1 MYHYRKIA
9 LMCTAAVSLGLA
21 NVAVAQDVEFMTW
34 TYAEA
39 TGEPLIQGMID
50 SFDGGTVEP
59 QGYAWG
65 EMTTNALLRARTNTL
80 PDVMQVQARLLPTV
94 ANIDQMV
101 DLNTV
106 FDRAMLEEMFAPGFL
121 AFGEVDGRQ
130 MALPWIG
137 GTIGMAANAKVLEAA
152 GIAELPST
160 IEEFRADLVAI
171 RDAVPNSVP
180 YGMATTNANSIVLDY
195 MIWVWTHGG
204 DLVVDGAPAVNS
216 PEATAALQFMVDL
229 VADRL
234 AAPEIDRPDAR
245 RLFGQEATGF
255 YFDSPQAAQF
265 AIEFSG
271 NADYAQYVQPM
282 MTPVMAEGSEPVSIQ
297 WGHVITLLNSE
308 NADANSAAAQFMMHL
323 LSDEQLIS
331 YTAANGTIPST
342 VSGQAD
348 ANFQSDTYRAAWAAN
363 SGTPRRNTI
372 ASLSNGAEI
381 ATIIGEEV
389 QAAILGQKTAQE
401 AANDMQTR
409 MVEAFAN
416 AE

>member
-121 AFGEVDGRQ
+121 AFGEVYGRQ

-297 WGHVITLLNSE
+297 WGHVITLLN
-308 NADANSAAAQFMMHL
+308 
-323 LSDEQLIS
+323 
-331 YTAANGTIPST
+331 
-342 VSGQAD
+342 
-348 ANFQSDTYRAAWAAN
+348 
-363 SGTPRRNTI
+363 
-372 ASLSNGAEI
+372 
-381 ATIIGEEV
+381 
-389 QAAILGQKTAQE
+389 
-401 AANDMQTR
+401 
-409 MVEAFAN
+409 
-416 AE
+416 